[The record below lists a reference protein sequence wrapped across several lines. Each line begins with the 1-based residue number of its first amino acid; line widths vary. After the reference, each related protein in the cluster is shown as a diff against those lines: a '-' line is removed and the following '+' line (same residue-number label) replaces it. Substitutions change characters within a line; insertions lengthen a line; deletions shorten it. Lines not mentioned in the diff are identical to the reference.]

1 MRVDG
6 SCFFQTKSS
15 SIRVYSDYIL
25 AVQYLMTN
33 GDRKMVSEKFEQ
45 KMATIALLSV
55 KELV

>member
-1 MRVDG
+1 
-6 SCFFQTKSS
+6 
-15 SIRVYSDYIL
+15 VYSDYIL